1 MPSDQ
6 SRSPSSALRRR
17 RSGPRLLAGLLA
29 SVLIATAVAAPAAA
43 DDSPLTYMGDVR
55 HTVSGVYITTG
66 TTEAFSTPAI
76 ADVTGDGRADLVV
89 GSLDGQLEAYTL
101 PGRKLIWSMSVG
113 RSAIESSPTIVD
125 LTGDGRNDI
134 VIGTM
139 DGRVLIIDGPTGSVV
154 RTFNEQWPLHCPP
167 NVDCRP
173 HGFFATPAVAD
184 INADGVRDIIAP
196 SWDHTVYAWSSTG
209 EFLWRRY
216 VEDTL
221 WSSPVVAD
229 IDRNGSPEIIL
240 GGDIWAGNPLGAPE
254 GGLVW
259 ILNRDGSTYPGY
271 PKFVPLQTVWS
282 TPAVADIDLDGW
294 LDVVVGTGTHFP
306 DPGGRWVDAFTART
320 GRSLP
325 GWPVAV
331 AGRAMTSPALGQLD
345 GDAPLEVATGAEG
358 GFIYAF
364 DTDGRQLWKSCESG
378 NYYGCFEGFNTHGG
392 VAIADVD
399 DDGAQEVVSAFD
411 HELRIHDGATGRI
424 EAARPLSSG
433 LALTPASSPVV
444 AEIDGTTHIAQA
456 FFYENSTRVDLFS
469 TGRRLC
475 RADWPTFMRGP
486 RRLSRHNAVAG
497 ATGPFRCPVDFVA
510 QQYQDFLGRTVDA
523 RGSAYWLDKVDAG
536 WTGSRII
543 RSFMNSSEYRRV
555 VAPGIRAHLAVTGT
569 YPTSAQTVRDGAAA
583 IRGGASPAA
592 VADSVVTATGAG
604 QLSPI
609 AFVQQVFLHVFGRQ
623 PNLVEL
629 TLAVHRLQNGE
640 SRGSLVAGW
649 TEGRTGSTR
658 LAAPVD
664 VAMTYLGMLDRT
676 PDRAG
681 WDHWVASTRSG
692 GLESL
697 IAGVQRSPEY
707 RERVT

>member
-1 MPSDQ
+1 
-6 SRSPSSALRRR
+6 
-17 RSGPRLLAGLLA
+17 
-29 SVLIATAVAAPAAA
+29 
-43 DDSPLTYMGDVR
+43 
-55 HTVSGVYITTG
+55 
-66 TTEAFSTPAI
+66 
-76 ADVTGDGRADLVV
+76 
-89 GSLDGQLEAYTL
+89 
-101 PGRKLIWSMSVG
+101 
-113 RSAIESSPTIVD
+113 
-125 LTGDGRNDI
+125 
-134 VIGTM
+134 
-139 DGRVLIIDGPTGSVV
+139 
-154 RTFNEQWPLHCPP
+154 
-167 NVDCRP
+167 
-173 HGFFATPAVAD
+173 
-184 INADGVRDIIAP
+184 
-196 SWDHTVYAWSSTG
+196 
-209 EFLWRRY
+209 
-216 VEDTL
+216 
-221 WSSPVVAD
+221 
-229 IDRNGSPEIIL
+229 
-240 GGDIWAGNPLGAPE
+240 
-254 GGLVW
+254 
-259 ILNRDGSTYPGY
+259 
-271 PKFVPLQTVWS
+271 
-282 TPAVADIDLDGW
+282 
-294 LDVVVGTGTHFP
+294 
-306 DPGGRWVDAFTART
+306 
-320 GRSLP
+320 
-325 GWPVAV
+325 
-331 AGRAMTSPALGQLD
+331 
-345 GDAPLEVATGAEG
+345 
-358 GFIYAF
+358 
-364 DTDGRQLWKSCESG
+364 
-378 NYYGCFEGFNTHGG
+378 
-392 VAIADVD
+392 
-399 DDGAQEVVSAFD
+399 
-411 HELRIHDGATGRI
+411 
-424 EAARPLSSG
+424 
-433 LALTPASSPVV
+433 
-444 AEIDGTTHIAQA
+444 
-456 FFYENSTRVDLFS
+456 
-469 TGRRLC
+469 
-475 RADWPTFMRGP
+475 MRGP